1 MIKCLKEFHAATGK
15 VHRDVKPENFRV
27 HNDKVYLIDFGN
39 SFDFI
44 KDGAHIFDQICFSF
58 KGTMSYA
65 SIFSHEKHTHSRRD
79 DLEGLGYTILSIISG
94 AQMPWELIKLEN
106 EPAGSIS

>member
-39 SFDFI
+39 TFDFI
-44 KDGAHIFDQICFSF
+44 KDGFHIFDQIGFPF
-58 KGTMSYA
+58 KGTIAYA
-65 SIFSHEKHTHSRRD
+65 SIYSHEKHTHSRRD
-79 DLEGLGYTILSIISG
+79 DMEGLGYTILSFISG
-94 AQMPWELIKLEN
+94 ASMPWELIKLEG
-106 EPAGSIS
+106 EPAMTIS